1 MKISEIYNSSD
12 HEEIKLARFVNITYQ
27 VTKVFHLL
35 PNLYV
40 DWDTFVK
47 LYPGYKAYK
56 VKNPLHDFYVLKYN
70 GIGFLSVDI
79 NLVTDSIEHYVTDK
93 ENFSI
98 FIKLAM
104 TKSQYANLYSS
115 TPLDFEI
122 SD

>member
-1 MKISEIYNSSD
+1 MKIFEIYNSSEQ
-12 HEEIKLARFVNITYQ
+12 EEIKLARFVNITYQ

-70 GIGFLSVDI
+70 GIGFLIVDI

-93 ENFSI
+93 ENFAI

-104 TKSQYANLYSS
+104 TKSQYVNLYTTTS
-115 TPLDFEI
+115 LDFDI
-122 SD
+122 PD

>member
-1 MKISEIYNSSD
+1 MKIFEIYNSPEQ
-12 HEEIKLARFVNITYQ
+12 EEIKLARFVNITYQ

-70 GIGFLSVDI
+70 GIGFLIVDI

-104 TKSQYANLYSS
+104 TKSQYVNLYSC

-122 SD
+122 TD

>member
-1 MKISEIYNSSD
+1 MKISEIYNSPEQ
-12 HEEIKLARFVNITYQ
+12 EEIKLVKFVNVTYQ
-27 VTKVFHLL
+27 VTKVFHLF

-47 LYPGYKAYK
+47 LYPGYKAYR
-56 VKNPLHDFYVLKYN
+56 VQAPLHDFYVLKYN
-70 GIGFLSVDI
+70 RVGFLIVDI
-79 NLVTDSIEHYVTDK
+79 NLASDSIEHYVTDK

-98 FIKLAM
+98 FINLAM

-122 SD
+122 TD

>member
-1 MKISEIYNSSD
+1 MKILDIYNSPEQ
-12 HEEIKLARFVNITYQ
+12 EEIKLARFVNITYQ

-70 GIGFLSVDI
+70 GSGFLVVDL
-79 NLVTDSIEHYVTDK
+79 NLVVDSITHYVTDK
-93 ENFSI
+93 ESLSI
-98 FIKLAM
+98 FVKLAM
-104 TKSQYANLYSS
+104 TKSQYASLYSN
-115 TPLDFEI
+115 TPLDFNI
-122 SD
+122 PD

>member
-1 MKISEIYNSSD
+1 MKISEIYSSPEQ
-12 HEEIKLARFVNITYQ
+12 EEIKLVKFVNVTYQ

-47 LYPGYKAYK
+47 LYPGYKAYR
-56 VKNPLHDFYVLKYN
+56 VQAPLHDFYVLKYN
-70 GIGFLSVDI
+70 RVGFLIVDI
-79 NLVTDSIEHYVTDK
+79 NLASDSIEHYVTDK

-98 FIKLAM
+98 FINLAM

-122 SD
+122 TD

>member
-1 MKISEIYNSSD
+1 MQIFEIYNSPEQ
-12 HEEIKLARFVNITYQ
+12 EEIKLARFVNITYQ

-56 VKNPLHDFYVLKYN
+56 VKNSLHDFYVLKYN
-70 GIGFLSVDI
+70 GIGFLIVDI

-104 TKSQYANLYSS
+104 TKSQYVNLYSS

-122 SD
+122 TD

>member
-1 MKISEIYNSSD
+1 MKIFEIYNSPEQ
-12 HEEIKLARFVNITYQ
+12 EEIKLARFVNITYQ

-70 GIGFLSVDI
+70 GIGFLIVDI

-93 ENFSI
+93 ENFAI

-104 TKSQYANLYSS
+104 TKSQYVNLYTTTS
-115 TPLDFEI
+115 LDFDI
-122 SD
+122 PD

>member
-1 MKISEIYNSSD
+1 MKIFEIYNSPEQ
-12 HEEIKLARFVNITYQ
+12 EEIKLARFVNITYQ

-70 GIGFLSVDI
+70 GVGFLIVDI

-104 TKSQYANLYSS
+104 TKSQYVNLYSS

-122 SD
+122 TD

>member
-1 MKISEIYNSSD
+1 MKISEIYSSPEQ
-12 HEEIKLARFVNITYQ
+12 EEIKLVKFVNVTYQ

-47 LYPGYKAYK
+47 LYPGYKAYR
-56 VKNPLHDFYVLKYN
+56 VQIPLHDFYVLKYN
-70 GIGFLSVDI
+70 RVGFLIVDI
-79 NLVTDSIEHYVTDK
+79 NLASDSIEHYVTDK

-98 FIKLAM
+98 FINLAM

-122 SD
+122 TD

>member
-1 MKISEIYNSSD
+1 MKISEIYSSPEQ
-12 HEEIKLARFVNITYQ
+12 EEIKLVKFVNVTYQ

-47 LYPGYKAYK
+47 LYPGYKAYR
-56 VKNPLHDFYVLKYN
+56 VQASLHDFYVLKYN
-70 GIGFLSVDI
+70 RVGFLIVDI
-79 NLVTDSIEHYVTDK
+79 NLASDSIEHYVTDK

-98 FIKLAM
+98 FINLAM
-104 TKSQYANLYSS
+104 TKSQYANLYLS

-122 SD
+122 TD

>member
-1 MKISEIYNSSD
+1 MKIIDIYNSPD
-12 HEEIKLARFVNITYQ
+12 CEEIKLARFVNITYQ

-40 DWDTFVK
+40 DWDTFVN

-70 GIGFLSVDI
+70 GIGFLIVDI

-93 ENFSI
+93 ENFAI

-104 TKSQYANLYSS
+104 TKSQYVNLY
-115 TPLDFEI
+115 TPTSLDFDI
-122 SD
+122 PD